1 MHSVPSRQHTFFVG
15 PPLLI
20 AVRSISHRTPTAPLG
35 TKTGQVR
42 LSESGVTSKSH
53 RHNLLI
59 PWPNGL
65 FDGFQQLAII
75 DLELPEQS
83 GWDLISRL
91 TLHDRKPVKII
102 ATTSVYAEPILEKM
116 KAIGIDAVVRKP
128 MPNEEWRTTLEIV
141 MAGT

>member
-1 MHSVPSRQHTFFVG
+1 MHSVPSRQHTFFVS

-53 RHNLLI
+53 WHNLLI

-75 DLELPEQS
+75 DGTDSPVDLGERVLEEVHNIRF
-83 GWDLISRL
+83 GF
-91 TLHDRKPVKII
+91 H
-102 ATTSVYAEPILEKM
+102 
-116 KAIGIDAVVRKP
+116 
-128 MPNEEWRTTLEIV
+128 
-141 MAGT
+141 